1 MEEKE
6 VGVVAHYFGKVGV
19 GMVRLTDTLKIG
31 DTIHVKG
38 HSGDF
43 TQQVS
48 SMQMDYKAIQ
58 EAGTGHEVAIKMEQK
73 VHQNDKVY
81 KTVP

>member
-6 VGVVAHYFGKVGV
+6 IGIVSHYFGKVGV
-19 GMVRLTDTLKIG
+19 GMIQLTDGIKIG

-48 SMQMDYKAIQ
+48 SMQQDYKNIQ
-58 EAGTGHEVAIKMEQK
+58 EAGAGQEVAIKLDQK
-73 VHQNDKVY
+73 THENDKVY
-81 KTVP
+81 KVIG